1 MSNQRKS
8 YIINPKFQYKFSF
21 IVCSLVLISTFI
33 YPVTIYELY
42 DLIISLNPT
51 GAAEHENHRSSLI
64 QHLVIM
70 QIPFTGLVFLLCLFL
85 SHKIAGPLYKLTM
98 FLQDIRHTGEI
109 RNLKFRDGDNFIE
122 LADEVNKTMDF
133 ISSKAEAEVKG
144 LRDLSDYLEN
154 LELVIPEDKK
164 PVLSQAREEISKIL
178 TYSDCLLYT
187 SPSPR
192 D

>member
-1 MSNQRKS
+1 
-8 YIINPKFQYKFSF
+8 
-21 IVCSLVLISTFI
+21 
-33 YPVTIYELY
+33 
-42 DLIISLNPT
+42 
-51 GAAEHENHRSSLI
+51 
-64 QHLVIM
+64 
-70 QIPFTGLVFLLCLFL
+70 
-85 SHKIAGPLYKLTM
+85 M

-178 TYSDCLLYT
+178 TYSEVLPT
-187 SPSPR
+187 QE
-192 D
+192 